1 MERRSV
7 LLKEVDVRRRRNEVG
22 DGDGIKVGS
31 FRSFLICTLCHHCPK
46 GGIGQ
51 MYLSP
56 RLFQQ
61 HRWIQIKQPKVVGR
75 ERIRAAPELL

>member
-1 MERRSV
+1 MERRSG

-22 DGDGIKVGS
+22 DGDGIKFGS
-31 FRSFLICTLCHHCPK
+31 FRSFLICTLCHHRPK

-56 RLFQQ
+56 R
-61 HRWIQIKQPKVVGR
+61 
-75 ERIRAAPELL
+75 